1 MVVGEVAVETDVVV
15 IGGGP
20 GGYAAAIRLGQL
32 GQSVVLIEK
41 EELGGVCLNRGCI
54 PSKALIHA
62 AGEYHK
68 LAGLGKLGIQLP
80 EGEASFHMPKW
91 QTWKASV
98 VNQLSSGVAHLCQA
112 NGVTVVKG
120 SASFLSNDRIGVETG
135 GDFETYK
142 FRHAIVAAGSRP
154 YIPPFLTPDHLY
166 LLDST
171 DVLNLQEI
179 PNTLAIIGGGYIGME
194 MGMAFAKL
202 GTKVTI
208 LEAADR
214 ILPQTASHLSQEVW
228 KQAKKLGIIVKTGT
242 RVETA
247 NVANGRVVLELLT
260 PSNVREQI
268 STDKA
273 LVTIGR
279 VPNTK
284 DIGLTQAGV
293 MVDERGYI
301 PVDPTCRTSIP
312 HIYAIGDVTPG
323 PALAHRASKQG
334 IVAAEVITGMPSSVD
349 SPYVPYVIF
358 TEPQI
363 AGVGLT
369 REEAEQQGYQVTVAS
384 FPYRANGKALSID
397 EKEGFAEV
405 IVDEKSHLLLG
416 MHVVG
421 ADASNLIGE
430 GALALEMAARVED
443 LALTVHPHPTLSE
456 VWLEAA
462 EAALGHAIHIVNKTK
477 VVVQS

>member
-32 GQSVVLIEK
+32 GKSVVLVEK

-68 LAGLGKLGIQLP
+68 LASLAKLGIELP
-80 EGEASFHMPKW
+80 AGEPLFHMSKW
-91 QTWKASV
+91 QTWKESV
-98 VNQLSSGVAHLCQA
+98 VSQLSHGVDHLCQA

-120 SASFLSNDRIGVETG
+120 AATFLSTDRVGVETG

-142 FRHAIVAAGSRP
+142 FRQAIVATGSRP
-154 YIPPFLTPDHLY
+154 YIPPFLEPDHEY

-171 DVLNLQEI
+171 DALKLSDV
-179 PNTLAIIGGGYIGME
+179 PKTLAIVGGGYIGME
-194 MGMAFAKL
+194 LGMAFAKL
-202 GTKVTI
+202 GTKVTVV
-208 LEAADR
+208 EAAGT
-214 ILPQTASHLSQEVW
+214 ILPQTASHLTAEVV
-228 KQAKKLGIIVKTGT
+228 KQAKKLGMTVKTGT
-242 RVETA
+242 VVESA
-247 NVANGRVVLELLT
+247 EVSSGKVVLAIRT
-260 PSNVREQI
+260 PQNVREQLAA
-268 STDKA
+268 DKA
-273 LVTIGR
+273 LITIGR
-279 VPNTK
+279 VPNTA
-284 DIGLTQAGV
+284 DIGLAQAEV
-293 MVDERGYI
+293 MVNERGYI
-301 PVDPTCRTSIP
+301 PVDTTCRTSNP
-312 HIYAIGDVTPG
+312 HIFAIGDVTPG

-334 IVAAEVITGMPSSVD
+334 IVAAEVIAGLPSSVD

-363 AGVGLT
+363 AGVGMT
-369 REEAEQQGYQVTVAS
+369 KEEAKQQGYQVKVAS
-384 FPYRANGKALSID
+384 FPYRANGKALAID
-397 EKEGFAEV
+397 AKEGFAEV
-405 IVDEKSHLLLG
+405 IVDENSHLLLG

-421 ADASNLIGE
+421 EDASNLIAE

-443 LALTVHPHPTLSE
+443 VALTMHPHPTLSE

-462 EAALGHAIHIVNKTK
+462 EASLGHAIHIVNKPK
-477 VVVQS
+477 VTTS

>member
-32 GQSVVLIEK
+32 GKSVVLVEK

-68 LAGLGKLGIQLP
+68 LASLAKLGIELP
-80 EGEASFHMPKW
+80 AGEPLFHMSKW
-91 QTWKASV
+91 QTWKESV
-98 VNQLSSGVAHLCQA
+98 VSQLSQGVDHLCQA

-120 SASFLSNDRIGVETG
+120 EAAFLSTDRVGVETG

-142 FRHAIVAAGSRP
+142 FRQAIVATGSRP
-154 YIPPFLTPDHLY
+154 YIPPFLEPDHEY

-171 DVLNLQEI
+171 DALKLTDV
-179 PNTLAIIGGGYIGME
+179 PKTLAIVGGGYIGME
-194 MGMAFAKL
+194 LGMAFAKL
-202 GTKVTI
+202 GTKVTVV
-208 LEAADR
+208 EAAGT
-214 ILPQTASHLSQEVW
+214 ILPQTASHLTAEVV
-228 KQAKKLGIIVKTGT
+228 KQAKKLGMTVKTGT
-242 RVETA
+242 VVESA
-247 NVANGRVVLELLT
+247 EVSSGKVVMAIRT
-260 PSNVREQI
+260 PQNVREQLA
-268 STDKA
+268 TDKA
-273 LVTIGR
+273 LITIGR
-279 VPNTK
+279 VPNTA
-284 DIGLTQAGV
+284 DIGLAQAEV
-293 MVDERGYI
+293 TVNERGFI
-301 PVDPTCRTSIP
+301 PVDTTCRTSNP
-312 HIYAIGDVTPG
+312 HIFAIGDVTPG

-334 IVAAEVITGMPSSVD
+334 IVAAEVIAGLPSSVD

-363 AGVGLT
+363 AGVGMT
-369 REEAEQQGYQVTVAS
+369 KEEAKQQGYQVKVAS
-384 FPYRANGKALSID
+384 FPYRANGKALAID
-397 EKEGFAEV
+397 AKEGFAEV
-405 IVDEKSHLLLG
+405 IVDENSHLLLG

-421 ADASNLIGE
+421 EDASNLIAE

-443 LALTVHPHPTLSE
+443 VALTMHPHPTLSE

-462 EAALGHAIHIVNKTK
+462 EAALGHAIHIVNKPK
-477 VVVQS
+477 VTTS